1 MEEQIMATDVTT
13 LKGIEQGRAT
23 FAFKAVQG
31 VSEDMKK
38 KYKTAA
44 KKAPVLVKTNGLG
57 QTLAYIKSKGG
68 KINPKTEKKE
78 ENGYDIFY
86 DQIGKWLCSDAANQ
100 SVPDGELVKEVIQLE
115 SHEYRQVTVETLALL
130 NWMRRF
136 VDGLMKDVEE
146 DNE

>member
-1 MEEQIMATDVTT
+1 MAQEVTT
-13 LKGIEQGRAT
+13 LKQIEQGRAT
-23 FAFKAVQG
+23 YAFNAVKD
-31 VSEDMKK
+31 VNEKYKK

-68 KINPKTEKKE
+68 KYDHKEKKIIK
-78 ENGYDIFY
+78 NGYDIFY
-86 DQIGKWLCSDAANQ
+86 EQIGKWLCSDAANH
-100 SVPDGELVKEVIQLE
+100 SVPDGDELVKEVIQLE

-136 VDGLMKDVEE
+136 VDGLMQDVEE

>member
-1 MEEQIMATDVTT
+1 MAQEVTT

-23 FAFKAVQG
+23 YAYQAVNEIKEQY
-31 VSEDMKK
+31 KK
-38 KYKTAA
+38 KYKTAV

-57 QTLAYIKSKGG
+57 QTLAFIKSKGG
-68 KINPKTEKKE
+68 KYDDKKKE
-78 ENGYDIFY
+78 IIKNGYDIFY
-86 DQIGKWLCSDAANQ
+86 EQIGEWLRSDAANQ
-100 SVPDGELVKEVIQLE
+100 SVPDGELVKEVVKLN
-115 SHEYRQVTVETLALL
+115 SHDYRQVTIETLALL

>member
-1 MEEQIMATDVTT
+1 MAQEVTT
-13 LKGIEQGRAT
+13 LKQIEQGRAT
-23 FAFKAVQG
+23 HAYKAVNG
-31 VSEDMKK
+31 VKEKYKK
-38 KYKTAA
+38 KYKTAV

-68 KINPKTEKKE
+68 KINPKTKKKE

-86 DQIGKWLCSDAANQ
+86 DQIGNWLCSDAANQ
-100 SVPDGELVKEVIQLE
+100 SVTDGELVEKVIELP